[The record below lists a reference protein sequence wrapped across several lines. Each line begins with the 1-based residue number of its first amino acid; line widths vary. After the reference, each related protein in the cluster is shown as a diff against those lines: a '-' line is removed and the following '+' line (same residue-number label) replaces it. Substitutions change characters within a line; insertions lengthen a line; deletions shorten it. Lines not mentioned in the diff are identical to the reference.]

1 MSSEKNISYDIV
13 NTADLHIIVYSFER
27 INNGYADTIFVESS
41 TGLKSSYIRN
51 IIVSG
56 EFKFKKEY
64 FGIIKIAY
72 DKIVF
77 ASKLPESYNCNS
89 ELHIPLTSIKG
100 LVGNIICH
108 LRRK

>member
-1 MSSEKNISYDIV
+1 MSSEKNTSYDIV
-13 NTADLHIIVYSFER
+13 NTADLPITVYSFDR
-27 INNGYADTIFVESS
+27 VVDGYVDTIFVAV
-41 TGLKSSYIRN
+41 TPKVTTPYIN
-51 IIVSG
+51 KIAS
-56 EFKFKKEY
+56 EEYKFKQRY
-64 FGIIKIAY
+64 SGIIKIAY

-77 ASKLPESYNCNS
+77 ASKLPSGMYGNV